1 MKYKKLKM
9 LLLEE
14 KISQSKLARSL
25 GISEKSLSLKMNG
38 KIDFWLHEIIAICNT
53 LKIED
58 PIVLIEL
65 FFK

>member
-14 KISQSKLARSL
+14 KISQSKLAKSL

-38 KIDFWLHEIIAICNT
+38 KIDFWLHEVIQICSI
-53 LKIED
+53 LKIEN
-58 PIVLIEL
+58 PKEL
-65 FFK
+65 FFI